1 MALKNMN
8 DVAEFIRNMKFKRQF
23 FNGVNE
29 LDVLKQME
37 ALQQLYQSVYD
48 QQAVHFQALLAEK
61 EKQIERLKR
70 GYEK

>member
-8 DVAEFIRNMKFKRQF
+8 DVAEFIQNMKFKRQF

-48 QQAVHFQALLAEK
+48 QQAASYQALLAEK